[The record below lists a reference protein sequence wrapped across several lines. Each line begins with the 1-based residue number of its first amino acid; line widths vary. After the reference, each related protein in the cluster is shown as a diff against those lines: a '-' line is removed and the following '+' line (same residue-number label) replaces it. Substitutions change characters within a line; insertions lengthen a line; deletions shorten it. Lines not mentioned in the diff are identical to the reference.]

1 MRSLLVLG
9 GIAATT
15 LATLPAHA
23 YFTQTFGPLNFSTSG
38 TTITTAPLVFPPFS
52 AAPPGQLDA
61 VKLVF
66 QNASFSQNASLA
78 KLSGAARTFTASAMP
93 SFVFGNGS
101 TPGMTSSAITLT
113 PNVVSGPGVQGVIST
128 VSGAY
133 LGSVSTV
140 STNSAPLQSYFST
153 AGVAVTSYSTAYNF
167 MSSPV
172 GGLGTADLDPADGT
186 SAVFSGKVFI
196 EYQYVP
202 GPLPLLGAG
211 AAFGWSRR
219 LRKRIKNA

>member
-1 MRSLLVLG
+1 MLG

-38 TTITTAPLVFPPFS
+38 TDPTTTPLVFPAFT
-52 AAPPGQLDA
+52 AAPPSKLDA

-66 QNASFSQNASLA
+66 ENASFSQNAIIGKFSGPTRIFTA
-78 KLSGAARTFTASAMP
+78 KATPTFT
-93 SFVFGNGS
+93 FGNGS
-101 TPGMTSSAITLT
+101 TPGMTQSNVTLT
-113 PNVVSGPGVQGVIST
+113 PDTVAGLGSQSVVT
-128 VSGAY
+128 TLSGAY
-133 LGSVSTV
+133 GGMISAVPTNTV
-140 STNSAPLQSYFST
+140 PLQSYFT
-153 AGVAVTSYSTAYNF
+153 QAGVAVTSYSTSYTFISA
-167 MSSPV
+167 PL
-172 GGLGTADLDPADGT
+172 GGSGTADLDPTDGT
-186 SAVFSGKVFI
+186 SAVFSGKVYI

>member
-23 YFTQTFGPLNFSTSG
+23 FFTQTFGPLNFSTSG
-38 TTITTAPLVFPPFS
+38 TDVNNTPLVFPAFT
-52 AAPPGQLDA
+52 AAPPSQLDA

-66 QNASFSQNASLA
+66 QNTSFSQNALIG
-78 KLSGAARTFTASAMP
+78 KTSGANRTFTASAIP
-93 SFVFGNGS
+93 TFTFGNGS
-101 TPGMTSSAITLT
+101 TPGMTSSPVTLT
-113 PNVVSGPGVQGVIST
+113 PNLVTGAGVQTVVST
-128 VSGAY
+128 LSGAY
-133 LGSVSTV
+133 SGTV
-140 STNSAPLQSYFST
+140 TAAPANTVALQSYFT
-153 AGVAVTSYSTAYNF
+153 QTGVAVTSYSTAYSF

-172 GGLGTADLDPADGT
+172 GGFGSADLDPADGT
-186 SAVFSGKVFI
+186 SAVFSGQVFI